1 MMETNNDKA
10 IKSNIFYFVI
20 VEAVSK
26 WKQIAKMENWEWNV
40 SNYKLKLV
48 TTSTEVQLWQFF
60 ALLIS
65 LQLVNL
71 IIICI

>member
-20 VEAVSK
+20 VEDVSK
-26 WKQIAKMENWEWNV
+26 WKQIAKMENWESNV

-48 TTSTEVQLWQFF
+48 TTSTEVQL
-60 ALLIS
+60 
-65 LQLVNL
+65 
-71 IIICI
+71 